1 VYSHNVKE
9 IEMKMI
15 IIYDGEVL
23 HEEEPRI
30 WCPNCGTHYSVPKEQ
45 YYCSYCGTELDEC

>member
-1 VYSHNVKE
+1 MYSHNVKE